1 MQVVSGARDE
11 DLKDEEVLQQAELL
25 LLVARQLD
33 LARAAQTEDTTL
45 DFLAVGFADGATF
58 FLPLFKRVLSLE
70 GQHFDRGAAMER
82 QLKHFLYL
90 MI

>member
-33 LARAAQTEDTTL
+33 LACASQTEDTTL
-45 DFLAVGFADGATF
+45 YFLAVGFADGTAF
-58 FLPLFKRVLSLE
+58 FLPLF
-70 GQHFDRGAAMER
+70 
-82 QLKHFLYL
+82 
-90 MI
+90 